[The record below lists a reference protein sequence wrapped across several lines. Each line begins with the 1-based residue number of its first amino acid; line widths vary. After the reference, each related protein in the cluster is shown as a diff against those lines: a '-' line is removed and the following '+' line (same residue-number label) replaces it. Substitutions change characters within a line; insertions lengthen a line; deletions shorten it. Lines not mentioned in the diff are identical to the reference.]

1 MVKKKF
7 KIETIFGA
15 DDNFVV
21 MQVNQDNQHFIVNV
35 EQFIDESDIIENYFN
50 VNDIVI
56 GQLAIEEIKREISN
70 LNDFFLEQN
79 IYKFS
84 SFSRMGC
91 RIEKRLDENKYL
103 AKTIDD
109 IEIVLLTKSENNY
122 NIGKY
127 YIIEG
132 YLWILND

>member
-1 MVKKKF
+1 MKNKF
-7 KIETIFGA
+7 KIENIFGA

-70 LNDFFLEQN
+70 LNDSFLEQN

>member
-1 MVKKKF
+1 MVKNKF
-7 KIETIFGA
+7 KIENIFGA

>member
-1 MVKKKF
+1 MKNKF
-7 KIETIFGA
+7 KIENIFGS

-56 GQLAIEEIKREISN
+56 GQLAIEVTKREISN
-70 LNDFFLEQN
+70 SNDFFLEQN

-84 SFSRMGC
+84 SFSRMRC

-109 IEIVLLTKSENNY
+109 VEVVLLTKTNY

-127 YIIEG
+127 YTIEG

>member
-1 MVKKKF
+1 MKNKF
-7 KIETIFGA
+7 KIENIFGS

-56 GQLAIEEIKREISN
+56 GQLAIEVTKREISN
-70 LNDFFLEQN
+70 SNDFFLEQN

-91 RIEKRLDENKYL
+91 KIEKRLDENKYL

-109 IEIVLLTKSENNY
+109 VEVVLLTKTNY

>member
-1 MVKKKF
+1 MKNKF
-7 KIETIFGA
+7 KIENIFGS

-56 GQLAIEEIKREISN
+56 GQLAIEVTKREISN
-70 LNDFFLEQN
+70 SNDFFLEQN

-91 RIEKRLDENKYL
+91 KIEKRLDENKYL

-109 IEIVLLTKSENNY
+109 VEVVLLTKTNY

-127 YIIEG
+127 YTIEG

>member
-1 MVKKKF
+1 MKNKF
-7 KIETIFGA
+7 KIENIFGS

-56 GQLAIEEIKREISN
+56 GQLAIEVTKREISN
-70 LNDFFLEQN
+70 SNDFFLEQN

-91 RIEKRLDENKYL
+91 KIEKRLDENKYL

-127 YIIEG
+127 YTIEG

>member
-1 MVKKKF
+1 MKNKF
-7 KIETIFGA
+7 KIENIFGS

-50 VNDIVI
+50 VNDIVV
-56 GQLAIEEIKREISN
+56 GQLAIEVTKREISN
-70 LNDFFLEQN
+70 SNDFFLEQN

-91 RIEKRLDENKYL
+91 KIEKRLDENKYL

-109 IEIVLLTKSENNY
+109 VEVVLLTKTNY

-127 YIIEG
+127 YTIEG

>member
-1 MVKKKF
+1 MKNKF
-7 KIETIFGA
+7 KIENIFGA
-15 DDNFVV
+15 DDNFVI

>member
-1 MVKKKF
+1 MKNKF
-7 KIETIFGA
+7 KIENIFGA

-132 YLWILND
+132 YLWILSD

>member
-1 MVKKKF
+1 MKNKF
-7 KIETIFGA
+7 KIENIFGA

-84 SFSRMGC
+84 SFSRMRC

-103 AKTIDD
+103 I
-109 IEIVLLTKSENNY
+109 
-122 NIGKY
+122 
-127 YIIEG
+127 
-132 YLWILND
+132 

>member
-1 MVKKKF
+1 MKNKF
-7 KIETIFGA
+7 KIENIFGS

-91 RIEKRLDENKYL
+91 KIEKRLDENKYL

-109 IEIVLLTKSENNY
+109 VEVVLLTKTNY

-127 YIIEG
+127 YTIEG

>member
-1 MVKKKF
+1 MKNKF
-7 KIETIFGA
+7 KIENIFGS

-56 GQLAIEEIKREISN
+56 GQLAIEVTKREISN
-70 LNDFFLEQN
+70 SNDFFLEQN

-91 RIEKRLDENKYL
+91 KIEKRLDKNKYL

-109 IEIVLLTKSENNY
+109 VEVVLLTKTNY

-127 YIIEG
+127 YTIEG

>member
-1 MVKKKF
+1 MKNKF
-7 KIETIFGA
+7 KIENIFGS

-56 GQLAIEEIKREISN
+56 GQLAIEVTKREISN
-70 LNDFFLEQN
+70 SNDFFLEQN

-91 RIEKRLDENKYL
+91 KIEKRLDKNKYL
-103 AKTIDD
+103 AKTIGNV
-109 IEIVLLTKSENNY
+109 EIVILTKSKNNY
-122 NIGKY
+122 SIGKH

>member
-21 MQVNQDNQHFIVNV
+21 MQVNQDDKHFIVSV
-35 EQFIDESDIIENYFN
+35 EQFIDENDIIESYFN
-50 VNDIVI
+50 VNNIVV
-56 GQLAIEEIKREISN
+56 GQLAIEETKCEVSKS
-70 LNDFFLEQN
+70 NDFFLEQN

-91 RIEKRLDENKYL
+91 KIEKRLDKNKYL
-103 AKTIDD
+103 AKTIGNV
-109 IEIVLLTKSENNY
+109 EIVILTKSKNNY
-122 NIGKY
+122 SIGKH

>member
-91 RIEKRLDENKYL
+91 KIEKRLDENKYL

>member
-1 MVKKKF
+1 MKNKF
-7 KIETIFGA
+7 KIENIFGA

-127 YIIEG
+127 YTIEG

>member
-1 MVKKKF
+1 MKNKF
-7 KIETIFGA
+7 KIENIFGA

-56 GQLAIEEIKREISN
+56 GQLAIEVTKREISN
-70 LNDFFLEQN
+70 SNDFFLEQN

-91 RIEKRLDENKYL
+91 KIEKRLDENKYL

-109 IEIVLLTKSENNY
+109 VEVVLLTKTNY

-127 YIIEG
+127 YTIEG

>member
-1 MVKKKF
+1 MKNKF
-7 KIETIFGA
+7 KIENIFGS

-56 GQLAIEEIKREISN
+56 GQLAIEVTKREISN
-70 LNDFFLEQN
+70 SNDFFLEQN

-109 IEIVLLTKSENNY
+109 VEVVLLTKTNY

-127 YIIEG
+127 YTIEG

>member
-1 MVKKKF
+1 MKKKF

>member
-1 MVKKKF
+1 MKNKF
-7 KIETIFGA
+7 KIENIFGA

-91 RIEKRLDENKYL
+91 KIEKRLDENKYL

-109 IEIVLLTKSENNY
+109 VEVVLLTKTNY

-127 YIIEG
+127 YTIEG

>member
-1 MVKKKF
+1 MKNKF
-7 KIETIFGA
+7 KIENIFGS

-56 GQLAIEEIKREISN
+56 GQLAIEVTKREISN
-70 LNDFFLEQN
+70 SNDFFLEQN

-91 RIEKRLDENKYL
+91 KIEKRLDENKYL

>member
-1 MVKKKF
+1 MKKF
-7 KIETIFGA
+7 KIENILGS

-21 MQVNQDNQHFIVNV
+21 MQVNQDDKHFIVNI
-35 EQFIDESDIIENYFN
+35 EQFIDENDIVENYFN
-50 VNDIVI
+50 VNDILD
-56 GQLAIEEIKREISN
+56 GQLAMEETKCKVAKS
-70 LNDFFLEQN
+70 NDFFLEQN

-91 RIEKRLDENKYL
+91 KIEKRLDENKYL
-103 AKTIDD
+103 VKTIGD
-109 IEIVLLTKSENNY
+109 IEIVLLTKSKNNY

>member
-1 MVKKKF
+1 MKNKF
-7 KIETIFGA
+7 KIENIFGA

-103 AKTIDD
+103 AKTTDD

>member
-1 MVKKKF
+1 MKNKF
-7 KIETIFGA
+7 KIENIFGS

-56 GQLAIEEIKREISN
+56 GQLAIEVTKREISN
-70 LNDFFLEQN
+70 SNDFFLEQN

-91 RIEKRLDENKYL
+91 KIEKRLDENKYL

-109 IEIVLLTKSENNY
+109 VEVVLLTKTNY
-122 NIGKY
+122 NIG
-127 YIIEG
+127 
-132 YLWILND
+132 

>member
-1 MVKKKF
+1 MKNKF
-7 KIETIFGA
+7 KIENIFGA

-56 GQLAIEEIKREISN
+56 GQLAIEEIKLEISN

>member
-1 MVKKKF
+1 MKNKF
-7 KIETIFGA
+7 KIENIFGA

-50 VNDIVI
+50 VNDIVV
-56 GQLAIEEIKREISN
+56 GQLAIEVTKREISN
-70 LNDFFLEQN
+70 SNDFFLEQN

-91 RIEKRLDENKYL
+91 KIEKRLDENKYL

-109 IEIVLLTKSENNY
+109 VEVVLLTKTNY

-127 YIIEG
+127 YTIEG

>member
-1 MVKKKF
+1 MKNKF
-7 KIETIFGA
+7 KIENIFGA